1 MFSSAFEKVVSA
13 TAPDVLATFP
23 TRATLPASA
32 STICC
37 LTFAD
42 RFLSHYPITHKTA
55 IGSSGDHIDVRL
67 ASHVGTG
74 GIAISAD
81 DLESIMQSAAEL
93 GGRLSTAMAGTARSQ
108 KRGPVA
114 APVSDLLT
122 KVRGIFG
129 NRLSCIGREIRVSRD
144 FKAERDE
151 TLLLRQIHALKNA
164 ALDACNGEK
173 WCVVVSSGGESLV
186 VCSIPL
192 PPVEDGGA
200 CGCDFCVFDPSPRPD
215 MKLRGSY
222 IIKFTTVR

>member
-1 MFSSAFEKVVSA
+1 MFSSAFDKVVSA
-13 TAPDVLATFP
+13 TAPDALAAFP
-23 TRATLPASA
+23 PRATLPASA

-37 LTFAD
+37 LSFTD
-42 RFLSHYPITHKTA
+42 QFLSHYPTAHKPA
-55 IGSSGDHIDVRL
+55 IGSSGDHVDVLL
-67 ASHVGTG
+67 ANHVGTG

-81 DLESIMQSAAEL
+81 DLEAIMQSAADL
-93 GGRLSTAMAGTARSQ
+93 GGRLSAALAGTARSQ
-108 KRGPVA
+108 KRGTVA
-114 APVSDLLT
+114 APVSDLLA

-129 NRLSCIGREIRVSRD
+129 NRLTCVGREIRVARD

-164 ALDACNGEK
+164 ALEACNGEK

-192 PPVEDGGA
+192 PPVEDGGT
-200 CGCDFCVFDPSPRPD
+200 CGCDFFVFDPSPRPD

>member
-1 MFSSAFEKVVSA
+1 MFSSAFDKVVSA
-13 TAPDVLATFP
+13 TAPDALAEFP
-23 TRATLPASA
+23 PRATLPASA

-37 LTFAD
+37 LSFTD
-42 RFLSHYPITHKTA
+42 QFLSHYPTAHKPA
-55 IGSSGDHIDVRL
+55 IGSSGDHVDVLL
-67 ASHVGTG
+67 ANHVGTG

-81 DLESIMQSAAEL
+81 DLEVIMQSAADL
-93 GGRLSTAMAGTARSQ
+93 GGRLSSALAGTARSQ
-108 KRGPVA
+108 KRGTVA

-129 NRLSCIGREIRVSRD
+129 NRLTCVGREIRVARD

-164 ALDACNGEK
+164 ALEACNGEK

-192 PPVEDGGA
+192 PPVEDGGT
-200 CGCDFCVFDPSPRPD
+200 CGCDFFVFDPSPRPD